1 MEQSLSDQPTPQPK
15 KRRMTFAEWQKA
27 NPNHTIL
34 SGNEKEVAE
43 ITEGIMKFVAQWY
56 RDSEAAAR
64 RKARQYKQTQEKRA
78 APSKPSAPRRKSKHR

>member
-1 MEQSLSDQPTPQPK
+1 MDQSQTDQPTPQPK

-34 SGNEKEVAE
+34 PGNEKEVTE

-64 RKARQYKQTQEKRA
+64 RKTRQFKQTQEKKVT
-78 APSKPSAPRRKSKHR
+78 PKSSASRRKSKHR

>member
-1 MEQSLSDQPTPQPK
+1 MEQSLSDQPTSRPK

-34 SGNEKEVAE
+34 PGNEKEVAE

-64 RKARQYKQTQEKRA
+64 RKTRQFKQAQEKKA
-78 APSKPSAPRRKSKHR
+78 TPKSSASRRKSKHR

>member
-1 MEQSLSDQPTPQPK
+1 MDQSQTDQPTPQPK
-15 KRRMTFAEWQKA
+15 KRRMTYAEWRKA

-34 SGNEKEVAE
+34 SEREKEVAE

-64 RKARQYKQTQEKRA
+64 RKTRQFKQAQEKKVT
-78 APSKPSAPRRKSKHR
+78 PKSSAPRRKSKHR